1 MKVSR
6 EQAAENRS
14 RIVDVAGQLF
24 REKGFDGIGVAD
36 LMKAAGL
43 THGGFY
49 GHFKSK
55 SDLAAECCERAA
67 ERSLERWADLADKA
81 RGDPLAAI
89 VTYYLSER
97 HRDAPGTGCVFSALG
112 GDVARQDRSI
122 RRTFADGLGALI
134 ERMTML
140 AQGRTRAARRKTALA
155 TMSEMVGAMVLARA
169 VDDPD
174 FSREILAAAASDL
187 TARR

>member
-14 RIVDVAGQLF
+14 RIVDVAGVLF

-67 ERSLERWADLADKA
+67 ERSLDKWADLTDNA
-81 RGDPLAAI
+81 RGDPLAVI
-89 VTYYLSER
+89 VAHYLSER

-112 GDVARQDRSI
+112 GDVARQGGPV
-122 RRTFADGLGALI
+122 RRTFSNGLAALI
-134 ERMTML
+134 DHMT
-140 AQGRTRAARRKTALA
+140 AVAPGRTRAMRRKTALA

-174 FSREILAAAASDL
+174 FSREILTAASADL